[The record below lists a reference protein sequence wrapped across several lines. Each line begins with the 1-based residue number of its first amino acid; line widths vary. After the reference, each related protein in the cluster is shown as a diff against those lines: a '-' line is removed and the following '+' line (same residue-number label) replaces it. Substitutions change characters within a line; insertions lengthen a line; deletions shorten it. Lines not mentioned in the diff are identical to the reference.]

1 MGAVSQ
7 IITSSSDIGNSQVL
21 IVARKTLSVS
31 VTNLFVL
38 MVTVYVGT
46 IDSKADYFEKIVA
59 LQLFQVVYYA
69 LRGRG
74 RLTFNV

>member
-1 MGAVSQ
+1 
-7 IITSSSDIGNSQVL
+7 
-21 IVARKTLSVS
+21 
-31 VTNLFVL
+31 

-46 IDSKADYFEKIVA
+46 IDSKADYFEKVVA